1 MMPGARM
8 TDPTAAF
15 FEDLQQRE
23 HEPLLAHKQGSIR
36 VELADNGRT
45 ERWLVAFDDGSITV
59 SHRNR
64 AADAT
69 LRADKTLFD
78 QIVRG
83 DANAMAALL
92 RGAISIDGDWN
103 LLILFQRLFPSPRS

>member
-1 MMPGARM
+1 M

-15 FEDLQQRE
+15 FDDLQRRD
-23 HEPLLAHKQGSIR
+23 HEPLLAHKKGTVR

-45 ERWLVAFDDGSITV
+45 ERWLVAFDDGNITV

-64 AADAT
+64 TADAT